1 MTSVIVVRVRA
12 TVGVRRDIKETM
24 ELIGLNRPNHAV
36 VVPLTDSYKGMLQ
49 KIKDYCTWGEADAA
63 TLEALINARG
73 KAVGDVQ
80 IDDAYVAANSSFGS
94 VADLAKALAEGE
106 AKVKDVEGMKPVF
119 RLHPPVKGYEGNKH
133 AYAEGGALGYRGAA
147 IADLVG
153 RMI

>member
-36 VVPLTDSYKGMLQ
+36 IVPLTDSYKGMLQ

-63 TLEALINARG
+63 TIEALVNARG

-80 IDDAYVAANSSFGS
+80 VDDAYVAAHSSFGN
-94 VADLAKALAEGE
+94 VAGLAKALAEGD

>member
-80 IDDAYVAANSSFGS
+80 VDDAYVAAHSSFGT
-94 VADLAKALAEGE
+94 VAGLAQALAEGD